1 MNVGLGYVIRKM
13 KKYICDICGCEMLE
27 ERHMIIPIKNFNGDE
42 TFNIKCFDHCGYG
55 QADICKG
62 CEDRIKNSINE
73 SITAWIRG
81 DGLGYP
87 VTDKTNEL
95 DKTELYF
102 DDREIC
108 KFSRDGVCTNMNVPK
123 IVNCDGYDENCHYCD
138 MEKKTLSGAMVKESE
153 D

>member
-1 MNVGLGYVIRKM
+1 M

-27 ERHMIIPIKNFNGDE
+27 ERHMIIPIKNFNGE
-42 TFNIKCFDHCGYG
+42 EIFNIKCFDHCGYG
-55 QADICKG
+55 QADICKE
-62 CEDRIKNSINE
+62 CEDEIKNSINE

-87 VTDKTNEL
+87 VTDKTDEP

-108 KFSRDGVCTNMNVPK
+108 KFSCNGECTNMN
-123 IVNCDGYDENCHYCD
+123 ICTVNCDGYSEPCYYRD
-138 MEKKTLSGAMVKESE
+138 MEKKTLSEAIVKESE